1 MTVLAGLYWRLAGGE
16 AAREDPRRAG
26 VNKGLVA
33 AAAAWLLACAAAHGA
48 DAVIASPDGRTT
60 LRIADD
66 GATFSVTR
74 QGEAVI
80 AASPLGLELD
90 SAPAFGALALESRE
104 DTAVD
109 RTIAL
114 VATKAAS
121 ARDHY
126 RGATLAFRETGGERR
141 LFIDVRAYDDGVAF
155 RYRLDGTAPVSLRGE
170 RTAFAPAGDPACLAT
185 PYHGAHELAFERMR
199 VSQLKESVA
208 YDVPLV
214 CATPSGRTHYAITQ
228 AQLQGYAGASLWRE
242 GAALR
247 LRLSAVPGR
256 PGPAFVSPGGLTT
269 AWRAVMMADRAGE
282 LIESHL
288 VGNLNP
294 PPEGDFSWVKPGKAA
309 WDWWSGPLVGM
320 KPDMAA
326 YKRFIDFAAESRF
339 PYYLIDANWA
349 WGPSGCCDA
358 NPETDITRAAP
369 GIDMPELVRY
379 AEAKGVGLLL
389 WAHWKHVDARMDDVL
404 DTYARWG
411 IKGVKVD
418 FMERDDQDMV
428 AFYERLAQATA
439 RRKLL
444 LDMHG
449 AYVPAGLQRSYPN
462 YITQEGV
469 LGAEWNKMDRRVT
482 PSHNL
487 MLPYTRM
494 LAGPMDY
501 TPGGFRNA
509 TPSSFEVRAEMP
521 LVQNTRGQTLAM
533 YVVYDSPLQMVSDDP
548 CAYTVSPG
556 PGCARPA
563 PGGRRADG
571 QSPICSSDAPGFEFI
586 RRVPTAWDETRFI
599 AGEPGRDIVLARR
612 NGKAWYIGAMTADE
626 ARPERV
632 PLRFLPPGRWRATI
646 WEDGDTPRALR
657 RSERIV
663 TRADALVLKLGVAG
677 GSAVILEPMR

>member
-1 MTVLAGLYWRLAGGE
+1 MTMNRHCHAII
-16 AAREDPRRAG
+16 AACALSG
-26 VNKGLVA
+26 ALA
-33 AAAAWLLACAAAHGA
+33 AATAHGA
-48 DAVIASPDGRTT
+48 DAMIVSPDSRTT
-60 LRIADD
+60 LRIAED
-66 GATFSVTR
+66 GRTFTVMR
-74 QGEAVI
+74 KGETVI

-90 SAPAFGALALESRE
+90 GAPAFGPLALDSRE

-109 RTIAL
+109 RTIPL

-121 ARDHY
+121 ARDRY
-126 RGATLAFRETGGERR
+126 RGATLAFREAGGGRR
-141 LFIDVRAYDDGVAF
+141 LLIDVRAYDDGVAF
-155 RYRLDGTAPVSLRGE
+155 RYRLEEAGPVKLRGE
-170 RTAFAPAGDPACLAT
+170 RTAFVPAGDPACLVT
-185 PYHGAHELAFERMR
+185 PFHGAHELQFERLR
-199 VSQLKESVA
+199 VSQLKEGVA
-208 YDVPLV
+208 YDVPVV

-228 AQLQGYAGASLWRE
+228 AHLQGYAGASLWRE

-247 LRLSAVPGR
+247 MRLSAVPGR
-256 PGPAFVSPGGLTT
+256 PGPAVTSPRGLTT

-326 YKRFIDFAAESRF
+326 YKRFIDFAAESGF
-339 PYYLIDANWA
+339 PYYLIDVNWA

-358 NPETDITRAAP
+358 HPETDITRPAQ

-389 WAHWKHVDARMDDVL
+389 WAHWKHVDARMDEVL

-418 FMERDDQDMV
+418 FMERDDQEMV
-428 AFYERLAQATA
+428 AFYQRVAEATA
-439 RRKLL
+439 KRKLL

-449 AYVPAGLQRSYPN
+449 AYVPAGLQRSFPN

-469 LGAEWNKMDRRVT
+469 LGAEWSKMDRRVT
-482 PSHNL
+482 PRHNVT
-487 MLPYTRM
+487 LPYTRM
-494 LAGPMDY
+494 LVGPMDY

-509 TPSSFEVRAEMP
+509 TPATFEVRAEMP
-521 LVQNTRGQTLAM
+521 LVQNTRGQALAM

-548 CAYTVSPG
+548 TAYRG
-556 PGCARPA
+556 E
-563 PGGRRADG
+563 
-571 QSPICSSDAPGFEFI
+571 PGFDFI
-586 RRVPTAWDETRFI
+586 RRVPAAWDETRFI

-612 NGKAWYIGAMTADE
+612 QGRHWYLGAMTGDE
-626 ARPERV
+626 ARAVRV
-632 PLRFLPPGRWRATI
+632 PLGFLPPGRWRATV
-646 WEDGDTPRALR
+646 WEDGALPRDLKRSVRTVR
-657 RSERIV
+657 RG
-663 TRADALVLKLGVAG
+663 DVLTLQLAAAG
-677 GSAVILEPMR
+677 GAAVILEPEP